1 MAKYKRI
8 YIFRH
13 GESTFNKQKK
23 FTGWLDADLTSKG
36 IKDAKKIARKLKD
49 KNIDVAFH
57 SSLKR
62 SVKTLNEVLKYH
74 KNVEKILDN
83 RIIERNYGVLQG
95 KTHSS
100 FVKSEGEKH
109 YKSLVKNNLL
119 PELKGYEKKDYIE
132 RLGEAKLHLIRRS
145 YSIPPP
151 GGESIKD
158 VEKRVLSFIKD
169 LLKLIKKEKVDVAI
183 SAHGNSMRPF
193 RRYFENLTVKEMM
206 SLENP
211 WDDYFEYKV
220 KID

>member
-1 MAKYKRI
+1 MVKYKRI

-23 FTGWLDADLTSKG
+23 FTGWIDCDLTSKG
-36 IKDAKKIARKLKD
+36 IKDAKKVAIKLKN

-62 SVKTLNEVLKYH
+62 SIKTLNEVLKYH
-74 KNVEKILDN
+74 NNVERILDN

-95 KTHSS
+95 KKHSTI
-100 FVKSEGEKH
+100 VNVEGKKQ
-109 YKSLVKNNLL
+109 YDFLVKKNFI
-119 PELKGYEKKDYIE
+119 PELKSFEKKDYIK
-132 RLGEAKLHLIRRS
+132 RLGEAKLHLYRRS
-145 YSIPPP
+145 YYIPPP
-151 GGESIKD
+151 KGESIKD

-169 LLKLIKKEKVDVAI
+169 LLYFIRKEKVDVAI

-193 RRYFENLTVKEMM
+193 RRYFENLSIKEMM

-211 WDDYFEYKV
+211 WDDYFEYKIRV
-220 KID
+220 D